1 MRSLGHM
8 ALDRFIGLSLLSLL
22 GGGASALGVD
32 LIVQAYGQKVL
43 LYFFI
48 LFFSGS
54 MLAPIGAALCVGLII
69 RIVVEVRGK
78 LPDDRSESD

>member
-1 MRSLGHM
+1 MRSMGHM
-8 ALDRFIGLSLLSLL
+8 ALDRFIGLSLLALL
-22 GGGASALGVD
+22 GAGACALGVD
-32 LIVQAYGQKVL
+32 LIVQAYAQKVL
-43 LYFFI
+43 LFFFI

-78 LPDDRSESD
+78 LPDDPAESD

>member
-8 ALDRFIGLSLLSLL
+8 ALDRFIGLSLLALV
-22 GGGASALGVD
+22 GGGACALGVD
-32 LIVQAYGQKVL
+32 LIVKSYRQEVL

-69 RIVVEVRGK
+69 RIVIELRGK
-78 LPDDRSESD
+78 LPEDPPEPD